1 MMPGMNFKPCDL
13 VGIPF
18 PSIVS
23 EKKFAPILGV
33 NEIKMHIFQQ
43 RIALDYA
50 QFG

>member
-1 MMPGMNFKPCDL
+1 MMPGMNFRPCDL

-33 NEIKMHIFQQ
+33 KVQQ
-43 RIALDYA
+43 LRYQYQGKGKKRI
-50 QFG
+50 